1 MNTLILTRAEVAAL
15 LDMDTCIAA
24 VERAFLLHAQ
34 SLSLGP
40 GVLGVPAVGGGF
52 HIKAAGLRAATA
64 GGERT
69 YFATKINGNFSGN
82 ASRGLP
88 RIQGVIVLCDGDDG
102 TPLAILDSIE
112 ITRVRTAAATAVAA
126 RHLARE
132 DARVATICGC
142 GVQGRAQLEA
152 LSRVCAL
159 ERVYA
164 YDVAAEIAERFA
176 AEMSAALGIQV
187 RATADLPAAV
197 AASQICVTATPSREW
212 FLARSWVA
220 PGTFIAAVGADSEDK
235 RELEPA
241 LLGAA
246 TLVVDILG
254 QCATIGELHHALA
267 AGAIPAGRALTELA
281 EIVAGT
287 RPGRT
292 DPDQVLI
299 FDSTG
304 TALQDVAAA
313 AAVYERALAA
323 GIGTLVPLAA
333 AC

>member
-1 MNTLILTRAEVAAL
+1 MDTLILTGSEVAAL
-15 LDMDTCIAA
+15 LDLDTCIAA
-24 VERAFLLHAQ
+24 VERACLLHARG
-34 SLSLGP
+34 LSLGP

-82 ASRGLP
+82 AGRGLP

-112 ITRVRTAAATAVAA
+112 ITRLRTAAATGVAA
-126 RHLARE
+126 RYLARE
-132 DARVATICGC
+132 NARVATICGC

-152 LSRVCAL
+152 LARVREL

-164 YDVAAEIAERFA
+164 YDLDPAIAERFA
-176 AEMSAALGIQV
+176 AEMSATLGFPV
-187 RATADLPAAV
+187 LATSDLPGAV
-197 AASQICVTATPSREW
+197 AASQICVTATPSRDW

-220 PGTFIAAVGADSEDK
+220 PGTFIAAIGADSEDK

-267 AGAIPAGRALTELA
+267 AGVIPAGHTPTELA
-281 EIVAGT
+281 EIVAG
-287 RPGRT
+287 RQPGRT
-292 DPDQVLI
+292 DPHQIVI

-313 AAVYERALAA
+313 AVVYERATAA
-323 GIGTLVPLAA
+323 GIGTAIPLAA